1 MFGKQESDKAKDNQ
15 NTEETVL
22 QDSEAKQPEQVQPV
36 DEPVKEAKEAE
47 KAPEQTMSVDTGA
60 LVEVELKTSLNFR
73 CGGKWYD
80 LKEGKT
86 RVPKNVKDVLIARG
100 VLKAI

>member
-1 MFGKQESDKAKDNQ
+1 MFGKQESDKAKEDQ
-15 NTEETVL
+15 KDEETVP
-22 QDSEAKQPEQVQPV
+22 QTSEAAKQPEQEKPAE
-36 DEPVKEAKEAE
+36 EPVKK
-47 KAPEQTMSVDTGA
+47 PDQTMSVDTGA
-60 LVEVELKTSLNFR
+60 LVEVDLKTSLNFR